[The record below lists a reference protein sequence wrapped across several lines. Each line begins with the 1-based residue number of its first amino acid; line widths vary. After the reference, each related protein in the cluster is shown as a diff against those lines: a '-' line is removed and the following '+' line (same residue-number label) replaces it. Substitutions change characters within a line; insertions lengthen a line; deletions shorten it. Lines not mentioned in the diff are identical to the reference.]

1 MCIVAVQVLEHCA
14 GRRHRYDVSQCV
26 CNGFRLKLTSSLTSL
41 VHVAVCV
48 IISFLKLTSSL
59 TSLVH
64 VAVCVIISFLKLT
77 SSLTSL
83 VHVAVCVI
91 ISFLKLTSVSLI
103 HAVALYAWNYFCL
116 KFTSVCVEWFQFEI
130 ELTVWKGSETL

>member
-1 MCIVAVQVLEHCA
+1 MRHATTATENETRPPMCIVAVQVLEHCA

-26 CNGFRLKLTSSLTSL
+26 CNGFR
-41 VHVAVCV
+41 
-48 IISFLKLTSSL
+48 LKLTSSL